1 MLFKRIERSEK
12 GKENIQWID
21 YNVEILLA
29 YNTKNIRSATG
40 LVPAEARKPKN
51 EVKAK
56 LNMTSKATMTRK
68 YPELEVGSQ
77 VKVLRK
83 KAITQKERCSHWNK
97 EIKTVRKMKLNL
109 DKNITFWMVIL

>member
-1 MLFKRIERSEK
+1 
-12 GKENIQWID
+12 
-21 YNVEILLA
+21 
-29 YNTKNIRSATG
+29 
-40 LVPAEARKPKN
+40 
-51 EVKAK
+51 
-56 LNMTSKATMTRK
+56 MTRK

-83 KAITQKERCSHWNK
+83 KAITQKERCSLWNK